1 MGSVCKLGLWL
12 LVIVVNSYGKQSLSK
27 EKIISNYKR
36 LIFNE
41 GINAFSYEY
50 HTDARMY
57 KPDGNTLEEY
67 EPYDFVIVGAGVT
80 GCLLAN
86 RLSEISDWKILLL
99 EAGDYGD
106 NEIMPIPGLFGLKLL
121 SDYNWG
127 YVTTPQT
134 HICLGMKDQKCTLP
148 RGRGVGGTTLINSL
162 QYTRANPENFNQ
174 WSKMLNDPSWSYE
187 NMLDYFK
194 KSENFQWTNPEAPVD
209 LSYHGT
215 NGPLTVEHAVIHHP
229 LTNLFLDAN
238 RDLGINITDYNSP
251 SQIGASV
258 TQLYTNKGRR
268 EDMGSIFVTP
278 FLERRNLKVL
288 TGSYVTKV
296 VINKESKIAES
307 VIFTKGGKTYNVRAN
322 KEIIISGGAI
332 TSPQIL
338 MLSGVGPKRH
348 LEDVGV
354 DVIQNLEVGSRFKE
368 HALTGNLYFSSN
380 LSTPIESI
388 EDQLRDF
395 LNNTGSLTSASTLS
409 QSVGFYNLEKRD
421 GHLPNV
427 AMFIDTHQTSIFEQK
442 ILKWK
447 DDYYETLSNIKLGNP
462 FRFMILHMTTKSD
475 GTIRLKSN
483 DPFDYPLI
491 NPNLL
496 TDQRDRTQVYRAIKF
511 LFKMIETPTFKKF
524 NLKFAT
530 PTLAACNH
538 CKYNSKK
545 CWECFMKE
553 LTMPG
558 YHPMSSCPM
567 GADPS
572 KGAVVDN
579 NLKVFGVNKL
589 RVADASVFPGPIS
602 GYPSINC
609 LVIGEKLADVIKKEY
624 GVI

>member
-1 MGSVCKLGLWL
+1 M
-12 LVIVVNSYGKQSLSK
+12 I
-27 EKIISNYKR
+27 
-36 LIFNE
+36 
-41 GINAFSYEY
+41 
-50 HTDARMY
+50 
-57 KPDGNTLEEY
+57 
-67 EPYDFVIVGAGVT
+67 
-80 GCLLAN
+80 
-86 RLSEISDWKILLL
+86 
-99 EAGDYGD
+99 
-106 NEIMPIPGLFGLKLL
+106 
-121 SDYNWG
+121 
-127 YVTTPQT
+127 
-134 HICLGMKDQKCTLP
+134 LGMEDQKCVLP
-148 RGRGVGGTTLINSL
+148 RGKGVGGTTLVNSL
-162 QYTRANPENFNQ
+162 QYVRANPENFNQ
-174 WSKMLNDPSWSYE
+174 WSRMLNDPSWSYE

-194 KSENFQWTNPEAPVD
+194 KSENFHWTNPEAPVD

-215 NGPLTVEHAVIHHP
+215 NGLLTVEHAIINNP
-229 LTNLFLDAN
+229 LTDLFLDAN

-251 SQIGASV
+251 SQVGASI

-268 EDMGSIFVTP
+268 EDMGSIFVKP

-296 VINKESKIAES
+296 VINKETKIAES
-307 VIFTKGGKTYNVRAN
+307 VMFTKGGKTYNVGAN

-332 TSPQIL
+332 ASPQIL

-354 DVIQNLEVGSRFKE
+354 DVIQNLEVGTRFKE
-368 HALTGNLYFSSN
+368 HALTTNLYFSSN
-380 LSTPIESI
+380 LSIPIEPMG
-388 EDQLRDF
+388 DQLRDF
-395 LNNTGSLTSASTLS
+395 LHHTGSLTASTSS
-409 QSVGFYNLEKRD
+409 QSVGFYNFENRD

-427 AMFIDTHQTSIFEQK
+427 AMFIDTHQTNLFEK
-442 ILKWK
+442 NFLKWK
-447 DDYYETLSNIKLGNP
+447 YEYYKTLSNIKLSTP
-462 FRFMILHMTTKSD
+462 LRFMILHMTTKAN

-496 TDQRDRTQVYRAIKF
+496 TNQEDMLEIYRAINF
-511 LFKMIETPTFKKF
+511 LFKIIETPTFKKY

-538 CKYNSKK
+538 CKYDTKK

-572 KGAVVDN
+572 GGAVVDN

-602 GYPSINC
+602 GYPSMNC